1 MADGPKITQGQL
13 DAAAELNQRL
23 KDGEISAKD
32 YASALKEA
40 GLELANQ
47 INLIDKKIQKLI
59 EINQLQG
66 ENEDITNR
74 IIEQEEERNRL
85 TEEGAAA
92 DAEAAK
98 ERIKQNR
105 ALKEFNKELAQSNV
119 WGKQFLS
126 NMAAGVPIMEQLQN
140 AAANIAY
147 ELGSDALIGLTAAL
161 TNGFAKADQLT
172 TEFNQLTGTAGAM
185 NDVILNSAQGMSA
198 VGVSTEMAAKSA
210 GELYQQFNQFSS
222 ANANLQKDMVQT
234 AASLERLGVSSATTA
249 KNIDLA
255 SNAFGMGVEQAT
267 QLQDDLAKTAM
278 AIGMPPAQL
287 AQEFGKAAPQL
298 SAYGKEGI
306 QVFKNMAAASKG
318 LGIEMGTLLGLTEKF
333 DTFEGAAESAGRLN
347 AMLGGDLLN
356 SMDLLNATEDER
368 IRMILQSV
376 DASGKSWQSM
386 GKFEKKALANAAGIT
401 DMAEANKLFGGGLAA
416 FDDAQAKMA
425 ENAKTEE
432 ELAAAKAA
440 SVSVTEKLSLL
451 MDRFTAAMAPVV
463 NVVHF
468 FLDGILA
475 LNDAL
480 GGWLVPVILG
490 GVAALFAMYKVIQ
503 FVAFAQRAWAV
514 GQAVLAGSTSV
525 LGAAQSLQSGAQA
538 GVAATAPAAAGG
550 TQLMG
555 IAAFAAAPGVA
566 ALALG
571 VGLLAL
577 GIGLL
582 GIAIAGIV
590 WAFVYL
596 MKLFID
602 SPKAALQASGAL
614 AIMGLA
620 LAGLTVVFA
629 ALAPI
634 APFAMSAMIMLG
646 IGMMFLAVP
655 MLVLAASMYVLS
667 AAFKLGGLD
676 PASLAALGLSLLAF
690 SLTLLAAAPAMLL
703 AALFFA
709 PAALLIVFGLLTL
722 GAGVSMIIKSAS
734 QLPTLGLGLVALAFL
749 LHLAAPTMML
759 AALLFAPAAILVG
772 IGLTLLG
779 VGVSL
784 LVEYGRSLPTLGAGL
799 ALFALGLLGAAFPM
813 FLAATYFAP
822 AAMLL
827 GAGLLMLGLGIGQIV
842 EYRRSMKTLGKNLPE
857 FALALVVAAPAL
869 ATAGV
874 LMGIAGVPFLL
885 GAIMLSLGLM
895 VLTIIPSKTIMQ
907 TSQELAQAAPS
918 LITAAQGLSVAA
930 PGLFI
935 AGVLLGLAGPLLLVG
950 SIMLLAGMFVLSLVP
965 AQEVLIVGSMLALA
979 APLLIVAAVGLI
991 IAAPLLAIAAF
1002 GLMLAAPLIAMAGIG
1017 LMFASVPF
1025 IMGAL
1030 GLLLGTSIF
1039 ALIPAAQVLF
1049 VSQQLALAAPLMMT
1063 AALGLLFASPIL
1075 LIGAFWFLMASA
1087 VLLVAAPAFFIAGLF
1102 LSMGMALVNEPL
1114 RQFAITM
1121 LMLAPIVPQMY
1132 AMAGAL
1138 AILGLALPIFGFGLF
1153 MLGLLSAIP
1162 FVKTGL
1168 NVLATALYIFA
1179 DAMST
1184 IPVEKAVA
1192 LGQIFGGLT
1201 VLTEFKGVGE
1211 ALRELAMGIWVL
1223 GWAMD
1228 AMPEEKLVTMGVA
1241 MESMA
1246 PLGEIAQNMTPEVAV
1261 AAGSLV
1267 DEAERYVEVQAKMK
1281 STKDDAF
1288 AQMVTASAKATQARA
1303 EADKAAAEQGGG
1315 QDVVLVLNERELG
1328 RAVEA
1333 ILNKRVNL
1341 SIT

>member
-74 IIEQEEERNRL
+74 IIEQQEERNRL
-85 TEEGAAA
+85 TEEGAAV
-92 DAEAAK
+92 DSESSE
-98 ERIKQNR
+98 EREKQNK

-222 ANANLQKDMVQT
+222 ANATLQTDMIQT
-234 AASLERLGVSSATTA
+234 ASSLERLGVSSATTA

-255 SNAFGMGVEQAT
+255 TNSFGMGVEQAT
-267 QLQDDLAKTAM
+267 QLQDELAKTAM

-298 SAYGKEGI
+298 AAYGKEGI

-318 LGIEMGTLLGLTEKF
+318 LGIEMGTLLGLTERF

-356 SMDLLNATEDER
+356 SMDMLNATEDER

-376 DASGKSWQSM
+376 EASGKSFASM
-386 GKFEKKALANAAGIT
+386 GKFERKALANAAGIT

-416 FDDAQAKMA
+416 YDEAQAKMA
-425 ENAKTEE
+425 ENAKSEQ

-451 MDRFTAAMAPVV
+451 MDRFIAAMAPVV
-463 NVVHF
+463 DGVHF
-468 FLDGILA
+468 FLNGILA
-475 LNDAL
+475 LNDSM
-480 GGWLVPVILG
+480 GGWLVPTILG
-490 GVAALFAMYKVIQ
+490 VVSVFFLMYKAIQ
-503 FVAFAQRAWAV
+503 FVRFAQMAMATV
-514 GQAVLAGSTSV
+514 SGVLAGTQSLLGVSGTAAAAGNTAVAATSV
-525 LGAAQSLQSGAQA
+525 PAAGGLAALGAAGS
-538 GVAATAPAAAGG
+538 
-550 TQLMG
+550 
-555 IAAFAAAPGVA
+555 IAIPIV
-566 ALALG
+566 LALG
-571 VGLLAL
+571 IGIGGLAL
-577 GIGLL
+577 GIGLAAA
-582 GIAIAGIV
+582 AIAGVV
-590 WAFVYL
+590 WAFVYFFSIL
-596 MKLFID
+596 MEA
-602 SPKAALQASGAL
+602 PMAAVQAAGAL
-614 AIMGLA
+614 LIVTGAVGIMAYAFNL
-620 LAGLTVVFA
+620 LLP
-629 ALAPI
+629 LAPG
-634 APFAMSAMIMLG
+634 AMAAMLMLG
-646 IGMMFLAVP
+646 YGMMFLAVP
-655 MLVLAASMYVLS
+655 SLLLATSMYILG
-667 AAFKLGGLD
+667 AAFRAGGFDPVGMLALG
-676 PASLAALGLSLLAF
+676 ASLVAF
-690 SLTLLAAAPAMLL
+690 SVMLAYIAPLMYLAAAL
-703 AALFFA
+703 FA
-709 PAALLIVFGLLTL
+709 PAALLIGVGLVLL
-722 GAGVSMIIKSAS
+722 GAGTAMMANSVSI
-734 QLPTLGLGLVALAFL
+734 LPQLGLGLAALGL
-749 LHLAAPTMML
+749 GLLAAAIPMNI
-759 AALLFAPAAILVG
+759 AAAIFAPAAILIG
-772 IGLTLLG
+772 LGLTLMG

-784 LVEYGRSLPTLGAGL
+784 LADYASALPTLGANL
-799 ALFALGLLGAAFPM
+799 AVFALGLLVATFPM
-813 FLAATYFAP
+813 YLAATFFAP
-822 AAMLL
+822 AALML
-827 GAGLLMLGLGIGQIV
+827 GAGLLMLGLGIGQLI
-842 EYRRSMKTLGKNLPE
+842 EYRRSMKTLGRNLPE
-857 FALALVVAAPAL
+857 FALSLVMAAPAL
-869 ATAGV
+869 LLAGV
-874 LMGIAGVPFLL
+874 LMAIAGYPFLIGAVML
-885 GAIMLSLGLM
+885 GIGLM
-895 VLTIIPSKTIMQ
+895 ALTAVPSKTVMQ
-907 TSQELAQAAPS
+907 TGQELAQAAPS
-918 LITAAQGLSVAA
+918 LIMAAQGLAIAA

-935 AGVLLGLAGPLLLVG
+935 AGVLLGIAGPMFLAG
-950 SIMLLAGMFVLSLVP
+950 SILFLAGMFVMSFVP
-965 AQEVLIVGSMLALA
+965 AQEVLFVSSLLVLA
-979 APLLIVAAVGLI
+979 APLFIAAALGLIV
-991 IAAPLLAIAAF
+991 AAPLLAIAAL
-1002 GLMLAAPLIAMAGIG
+1002 GLMLAAPLVAMAGFG
-1017 LMFASVPF
+1017 LMVASVPF
-1025 IMGAL
+1025 VLGAL

-1039 ALIPAAQVLF
+1039 ALIPAVQVLF

-1063 AALGLLFASPIL
+1063 AALGLMLASPIL
-1075 LIGAFWFLMASA
+1075 LMGALWFLLASS

-1102 LSMGMALVNEPL
+1102 LSIGMALVNEPL

-1121 LMLAPIVPQMY
+1121 LMLAPVVPQMY

-1168 NVLATALYIFA
+1168 NVLASALYIFA
-1179 DAMST
+1179 DAMSS

-1211 ALRELAMGIWVL
+1211 ALRELALGIWLL
-1223 GWAMD
+1223 GWAMST
-1228 AMPEEKLVTMGVA
+1228 MPEDKLVTMGVA

-1246 PLGEIAQNMTPEVAV
+1246 PLGDIAQSMTPEVAV